1 MVNAP
6 RSDESFYPEVL
17 MSRIFIPLVFAFS
30 LLALATVSA
39 SPPGVG
45 LFTGPPENPDA
56 DFAIVIFK
64 YDARVNVWQR
74 AAGSDSYDV
83 VAAGSIYRSFPT
95 GPKTT
100 VGDERIPEG
109 VYLADIDAEGNITL
123 RFEMFPDMHEHYRIT
138 GASLDRN
145 VIALRDDAFDVV
157 RAAAREMFAA
167 GARQIPLVILPGTLE
182 GEVAEKLGRAR
193 RVRAGQTLA
202 DVERS
207 VRRWK
212 PVEDYMIA
220 TGRIPLLRFDGADIE
235 ILDQSSVRN
244 ADGRRSSLAD
254 DAQR

>member
-1 MVNAP
+1 
-6 RSDESFYPEVL
+6 
-17 MSRIFIPLVFAFS
+17 MSRIFIPVVLV
-30 LLALATVSA
+30 LALAIAPISFSEA
-39 SPPGVG
+39 SGRLIPRAKAALEEPV
-45 LFTGPPENPDA
+45 A
-56 DFAIVIFK
+56 DFAIIIFK

-74 AAGSDSYDV
+74 AEGSDTYDV
-83 VAAGSIYRSFPT
+83 VATGSIYRSFPT
-95 GPKTT
+95 GPKTA

-109 VYLADIDAEGNITL
+109 VYHADIDAEGNITL

-145 VIALRDDAFDVV
+145 VIALRGEAFDIV

-167 GARQIPLVILPGTLE
+167 GARRIPLVILPGTLE
-182 GEVAEKLGRAR
+182 REVVEKLGRAR
-193 RVRAGQTLA
+193 RVREGQTLA

-212 PVEDYMIA
+212 PVEDYIIA

-254 DAQR
+254 DVQR